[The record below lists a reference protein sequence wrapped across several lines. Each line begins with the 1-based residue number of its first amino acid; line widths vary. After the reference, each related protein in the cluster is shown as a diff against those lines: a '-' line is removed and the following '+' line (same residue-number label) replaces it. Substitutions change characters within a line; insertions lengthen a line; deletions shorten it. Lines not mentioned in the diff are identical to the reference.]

1 MANNMFDQNLH
12 SKKLCG
18 KETTIQQR
26 ERNIMY
32 HLIISHNKTIKALNL
47 NLPRTSIC
55 LPLALSKGRLLYFP
69 DTAHHPMAA

>member
-32 HLIISHNKTIKALNL
+32 HLIISHNKTIKPKFALNSNMFTQKWWL
-47 NLPRTSIC
+47 
-55 LPLALSKGRLLYFP
+55 
-69 DTAHHPMAA
+69 